1 MNAHLL
7 VLVPIFFLALQLLLW
22 LSRALFSPLKD
33 IPGPFWTRFTS
44 LWYFNRVYHGR
55 FEHENIKLHAQY
67 GPVVR
72 IAPNQYSI
80 SDISAIKTVYGA
92 GSQFA
97 KSAWYDGWRH
107 PKLWTL
113 FTDRDI
119 KRHGISKPRP
129 FTFYDI
135 FAHYVEGETRKRFTN
150 LYAMSS
156 LVHYEALVDY
166 CADLFV
172 HRLDEFADSRETFSL
187 GHWFQCYAFDV
198 IGNITFGERFGIL

>member
-7 VLVPIFFLALQLLLW
+7 VLVPAFFLALQLLLW
-22 LSRALFSPLKD
+22 LSRALFSPLKH

-44 LWYFNRVYHGR
+44 LWYFNRVRHGR
-55 FEHENIKLHAQY
+55 FEHENIKLHQQY
-67 GPVVR
+67 GSVVR

-92 GSQFA
+92 GSQFT

-119 KRHGISKPRP
+119 KRHGNPDPSP
-129 FTFYDI
+129 
-135 FAHYVEGETRKRFTN
+135 
-150 LYAMSS
+150 LYSEMYS
-156 LVHYEALVDY
+156 LTMLKA
-166 CADLFV
+166 
-172 HRLDEFADSRETFSL
+172 RLESDSPT
-187 GHWFQCYAFDV
+187 CMP
-198 IGNITFGERFGIL
+198 